1 MKSKNNANRIDGLDG
16 LRAIAVTVV
25 FLHHTGLTS
34 VHGGFI
40 GVDIFFVLS
49 GFLITSIL
57 SNEYLKTGR
66 IDFINFY
73 WRRTKRLYPALII
86 FLSIISAYIFL
97 FAKDINIS
105 MEIMPSALYLMN
117 WVRAFEIYDA
127 PLTGH
132 TWTLAIEQQFY
143 LLWPFFMLFALS
155 FKPRVTFFIV
165 VSLILAI
172 VTWRLYL
179 YSIGTPAART
189 YTGFDT
195 HSDGLVI
202 GAALAIG
209 GNNLRKLISKFWIL
223 SSIYIIFVLS
233 TKTGDNIAVS
243 SIGFFVTS
251 LASASLISKIVTE
264 QNSTLVKILNLRPIA
279 FLGMISYGFYLWH
292 YSVIKIMLYSGH
304 DQFGAF
310 FGSFEHA
317 RVVMLAATFTITLI
331 LTLLS
336 WYLIEKPILNA
347 KKGRKTAE
355 AITI

>member
-1 MKSKNNANRIDGLDG
+1 MNAKNNANRIDGLDG
-16 LRAIAVTVV
+16 LRAIAVMVV

-57 SNEYLKTGR
+57 SNEYLKTGK
-66 IDFINFY
+66 IDFINFF
-73 WRRTKRLYPALII
+73 WRRTKRLYPALIF
-86 FLSIISAYIFL
+86 FLSIIYLYILL
-97 FAKDINIS
+97 FAKNINIS
-105 MEIMPSALYLMN
+105 MKIIPSALYFMN
-117 WVRAFEIYDA
+117 WMRAFEIYDA

-132 TWTLAIEQQFY
+132 TWTLSIEQQFY
-143 LLWPFFMLFALS
+143 ILWPFVMIFTLS
-155 FKPRVTFFIV
+155 FKPQKSFLIIL
-165 VSLILAI
+165 SLIVSI
-172 VTWRLYL
+172 VAWRLYL
-179 YSIGTPAART
+179 YNIGAPAART

-202 GAALAIG
+202 GAALALG
-209 GNNLRKLISKFWIL
+209 GDNLRKFISKFWIL
-223 SSIYIIFVLS
+223 SSAYIIFVLS
-233 TKTGDNIAVS
+233 TKTGDSIAVS
-243 SIGFFVTS
+243 SVGFLVTS
-251 LASASLISKIVTE
+251 LASASLIAKIVTE
-264 QNSTLVKILNLRPIA
+264 QDSILVKILNLRPIA

-317 RVVMLAATFTITLI
+317 REVMLAATFMITLI
-331 LTLLS
+331 LTLFS

-347 KKGRKTAE
+347 KKNRKTVE
-355 AITI
+355 AITT